1 VAGRDY
7 KVYFYQTYIN
17 QLSKGRQMILN
28 NQTEVKNNNN
38 NNNNGNGNSEKRKRD
53 SPPPKTITTMET
65 STATITSTAANE
77 IKKEIK
83 KIKSK

>member
-1 VAGRDY
+1 MAGRDY

-17 QLSKGRQMILN
+17 QLSKGKQMILN

-38 NNNNGNGNSEKRKRD
+38 NGNGSEKRKRD

-65 STATITSTAANE
+65 NTATITSTNE

>member
-38 NNNNGNGNSEKRKRD
+38 NNNNGNGSEKRKRD